1 MAEQTQGTTSGLSVQ
16 GLPAWQLARR
26 ERIVEAGLHLLES
39 QEYDRIQIRDV
50 AQEAGVALGTLYR
63 YFSSK
68 EHLYAAVLLEWSA
81 LGRTGERRAK
91 RGSAERHLRSRIRGV
106 ITAFERQPQFYKVQ
120 VLLQSS
126 TDPNAKALLS
136 EFAEAAQVSLVEDFA
151 VLGPGRAEDAATMMW
166 AIIHSMLTQAI
177 HHGVGMSE
185 VYRIADGFIDL
196 LADDLR

>member
-1 MAEQTQGTTSGLSVQ
+1 VE

-26 ERIVEAGLHLLES
+26 ERIVLAALQLL
-39 QEYDRIQIRDV
+39 QDHEYDRIQIRDV

-81 LGRTGERRAK
+81 LGRTAQRRPK

-126 TDPNAKALLS
+126 TDPNAKVLLT
-136 EFAEAAQVSLVEDFA
+136 EFAEAAQSSLVQDFA
-151 VLGPGRAEDAATMMW
+151 ALGLGPGRAEDAATMMW